1 LQTAGTTVG
10 TETPAQTPTV
20 ADSGVVQASA
30 RFSPD
35 DPSPEDKDVSRLERV
50 PEHFPTSNKTTALVA
65 EKNADKD
72 RDPKTDRWPSGKDQS
87 YKVDRTLPSPMSG
100 AATPIIPAP
109 AKSQPISLGASLA
122 LAGVENPIIGIA
134 QQAIRVSQADQL
146 AARVLL
152 LPSVNVGANYH
163 YHDGPVQA
171 SFGGIRKVTSDLVNY
186 GLGTYTV
193 AAENIKIP
201 GLLISTA
208 LADAIYNPLFA
219 RQVVANRRFA
229 FTGTRNEI
237 LLEVS
242 LSYLALLRAE
252 GRVAV
257 IHQSEADFNEVA
269 RLTNN
274 FAKSGQGRRGDADRA
289 EADLL

>member
-1 LQTAGTTVG
+1 
-10 TETPAQTPTV
+10 
-20 ADSGVVQASA
+20 
-30 RFSPD
+30 
-35 DPSPEDKDVSRLERV
+35 
-50 PEHFPTSNKTTALVA
+50 
-65 EKNADKD
+65 
-72 RDPKTDRWPSGKDQS
+72 
-87 YKVDRTLPSPMSG
+87 
-100 AATPIIPAP
+100 
-109 AKSQPISLGASLA
+109 
-122 LAGVENPIIGIA
+122 
-134 QQAIRVSQADQL
+134 
-146 AARVLL
+146 
-152 LPSVNVGANYH
+152 H

-289 EADLL
+289 EADLLALQYQERQAQEDVAVASAELARFLNLDPSTRLVTGDVPIQVVQFVDPKE